1 MENLYIVLLIVLA
14 VLAGAGIAY
23 KTRKKRLKES
33 QKTGFK
39 MIQNIVIVHTNEQ
52 IWLMEEW
59 RNAEI

>member
-33 QKTGFK
+33 QNTGFK

-52 IWLMEEW
+52 I
-59 RNAEI
+59 